1 VTLAG
6 SQKVGGG
13 EHARAAAAVTG
24 HSSLYRAYT
33 AHSLISSYQPADGPL
48 MEYGTAILYVIQE
61 DWEVCSEHLLEING
75 AGPLLEAMMDS
86 GSDDDSGELPRTRR
100 AGC

>member
-1 VTLAG
+1 
-6 SQKVGGG
+6 
-13 EHARAAAAVTG
+13 
-24 HSSLYRAYT
+24 
-33 AHSLISSYQPADGPL
+33 